1 MISHFCDMMVW
12 NLLISI
18 NLLPR
23 WNGTLVYCYLFV
35 CPLLHLEIFFAPI
48 FLGPENLWVPSKRL
62 RNESRNVPFFTQI
75 PTSTP
80 SPSHRIRSVK
90 AVVEPFCQRSFRGVG
105 FCQNFGGQTK
115 IFVTLKEMGFCQSIC
130 KISAGHKRVVI
141 NAIIIIV
148 MITIIMVITIMIR
161 IMIIII
167 INTKETSSTRA
178 TKANSGNSS
187 QKAETKELAKKKIK
201 SKKTNPKQTQIEKSK
216 ENQKSKQIQ
225 TCKRQVKSWIFLVF
239 FLIFRKKTRIWWCFV
254 CFFCFVFSPFG
265 CVFYFSIEA
274 VFDLIFWFDFWFDV
288 IFCEIFLTFNFSS
301 NTGRYPA

>member
-1 MISHFCDMMVW
+1 MVHFFT
-12 NLLISI
+12 N
-18 NLLPR
+18 
-23 WNGTLVYCYLFV
+23 LFV

-62 RNESRNVPFFTQI
+62 RIESRNVPLFFTQI

-115 IFVTLKEMGFCQSIC
+115 IFVTLKEMGFCQLIC
-130 KISAGHKRVVI
+130 KISAGHKCVVI

-148 MITIIMVITIMIR
+148 MIRIIMVITIMIR

-187 QKAETKELAKKKIK
+187 QKAETKELAKKKKSNQKKQIQNRLKLKNQKRIK
-201 SKKTNPKQTQIEKSK
+201 
-216 ENQKSKQIQ
+216 KSKQIQ
-225 TCKRQVKSWIFLVF
+225 TCKRQIKSWMFLVF
-239 FLIFRKKTRIWWCFV
+239 FLIFRKKQGFDDV
-254 CFFCFVFSPFG
+254 LFVFFVLFFPLLD
-265 CVFYFSIEA
+265 VFFI
-274 VFDLIFWFDFWFDV
+274 FQLRLFLI
-288 IFCEIFLTFNFSS
+288 
-301 NTGRYPA
+301 